1 MLKAE
6 DPNDLYE
13 QTRQSFYLRFTSSS
27 SCPFQSA
34 YDYLHRRVRRQPRL
48 LALDA
53 EVDGNTAI
61 QLFAAEMSIY
71 ENAIL
76 CHETPPEKPTAP
88 APGQTPANDTEAAPT
103 QQHTRASPS
112 QTPTFQTHGATLAC
126 TDTCCPDTRPFN
138 VFLRGMNL
146 SPPAPHSPPR
156 IVGAKAKAKQTPE
169 GQRQP
174 LRGDGDARTQ
184 RPRGE
189 GQSGPGANTF
199 AALGGTVNDRS
210 DKNSNLNLQ
219 EPFLKLTNSIKHP
232 NLPQQNSNA
241 VQKKRRYPLVKI
253 SRPSRRRGPDRRRGW
268 QAQAPLAVTF
278 RFHVPVGDWKK

>member
-1 MLKAE
+1 MK
-6 DPNDLYE
+6 YE
-13 QTRQSFYLRFTSSS
+13 PTRQSFYLRFANGPSSPS

-138 VFLRGMNL
+138 VFFARHELVASSSAQPPTKRRSQSEGEANARG
-146 SPPAPHSPPR
+146 SA
-156 IVGAKAKAKQTPE
+156 AT
-169 GQRQP
+169 
-174 LRGDGDARTQ
+174 TQ
-184 RPRGE
+184 RRRRCTNTAASGE
-189 GQSGPGANTF
+189 GA
-199 AALGGTVNDRS
+199 
-210 DKNSNLNLQ
+210 
-219 EPFLKLTNSIKHP
+219 
-232 NLPQQNSNA
+232 
-241 VQKKRRYPLVKI
+241 
-253 SRPSRRRGPDRRRGW
+253 
-268 QAQAPLAVTF
+268 
-278 RFHVPVGDWKK
+278 DWPKPK